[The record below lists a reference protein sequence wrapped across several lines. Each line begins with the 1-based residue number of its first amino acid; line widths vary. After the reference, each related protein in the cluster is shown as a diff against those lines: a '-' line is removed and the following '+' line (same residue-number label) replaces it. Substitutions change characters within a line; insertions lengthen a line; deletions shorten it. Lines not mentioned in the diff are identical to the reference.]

1 MVNGKKEKHTFW
13 VTFWALRPRAYCRRK
28 KEISLLLHN
37 VESLTG
43 SCSCLGEQ
51 QSDSRRLETYSDGGH
66 CDLGGV
72 SFFLGKKKSEGEDGR
87 KEVSILRLE
96 RKG

>member
-1 MVNGKKEKHTFW
+1 MSKE
-13 VTFWALRPRAYCRRK
+13 RD
-28 KEISLLLHN
+28 EISLLLHN

-43 SCSCLGEQ
+43 SVCLGEQ
-51 QSDSRRLETYSDGGH
+51 QSGSRRLETYSDGGH

-72 SFFLGKKKSEGEDGR
+72 SFFPGKKKSEGEDGR

>member
-1 MVNGKKEKHTFW
+1 MSKE
-13 VTFWALRPRAYCRRK
+13 RD
-28 KEISLLLHN
+28 EISLLLHN

-51 QSDSRRLETYSDGGH
+51 QSGSCRLETYSDGGH
-66 CDLGGV
+66 CDLGGI
-72 SFFLGKKKSEGEDGR
+72 SFFLGEKKREGEDGR